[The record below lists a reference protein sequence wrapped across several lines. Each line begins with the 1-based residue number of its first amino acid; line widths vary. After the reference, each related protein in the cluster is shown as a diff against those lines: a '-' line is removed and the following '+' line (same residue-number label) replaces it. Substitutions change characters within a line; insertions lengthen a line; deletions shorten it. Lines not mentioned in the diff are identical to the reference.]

1 MWRKVPLVLAGVLVW
16 IFSALSA
23 FAQTA
28 VVQRNA
34 NLRPNP
40 SASQAPIR
48 LLHPPEKLNIL
59 DPKPQNRY
67 LHVRT
72 AAKEEGWVWKANV
85 RVEAASE
92 SGTTGGQV
100 SDSIS
105 PDWDKPEPTSTDFT
119 AEGKTCGPTGVGGDS
134 ITNARKDRT
143 DVPTNYHSVS
153 FQAIAGLAYPIAKKS
168 RLRWS
173 QDQLSQIAPFEG
185 AAVTLTAFLD
195 SVKVEGPERCNCH
208 MKHGPDVDWHMWVT
222 AHQGEFK
229 NDAIVVETTP
239 RIRQGHPRWTTTALK
254 PFVQSQ
260 NEVRI
265 SGWLMFDPEHRE
277 QLGKFRNTLW
287 EIHPI
292 TKIEVFKDG
301 GWTDLDATP
310 DRAPTV
316 GSSR

>member
-1 MWRKVPLVLAGVLVW
+1 MSRKTPLVFAGALVW
-16 IFSALSA
+16 AFSALSA

-34 NLRPNP
+34 NLRPDP
-40 SASQAPIR
+40 STNQDPIR
-48 LLHPPEKLNIL
+48 LLHPPEKLNVL
-59 DPKPQNRY
+59 DPTSQNRY

-72 AAKEEGWVWKANV
+72 SANEEGWVWMANV
-85 RVEAASE
+85 RVEAAPE
-92 SGTTGGQV
+92 SDTTGGQV

-119 AEGKTCGPTGVGGDS
+119 AEGITCGPTGDGGDS

-143 DVPTNYHSVS
+143 DVPTAYHLVS
-153 FQAIAGLAYPIAKKS
+153 FQAIDGLAFPVAPKS
-168 RLRWS
+168 RMSWS
-173 QDQLSQIAPFEG
+173 QNQLSQIAPFEG
-185 AAVTLTAFLD
+185 AAVALTAYLD
-195 SVKVEGPERCNCH
+195 RVKVEGPESCNCH
-208 MKHGPDVDWHMWVT
+208 MKQRPDVDWHMWVT

-229 NDAIVVETTP
+229 KDAIVVETTP
-239 RIRQGHPRWTTTALK
+239 RIRKDHLNWTTAALK
-254 PFVQSQ
+254 PFVQSE

-292 TKIEVFKDG
+292 TRIEVFKDG
-301 GWTDLDATP
+301 GWVDLDATP
-310 DRAPTV
+310 
-316 GSSR
+316 